1 MLAGLDLLQR
11 EHGDH
16 VDARSAD
23 AHRKEPAPVIRV
35 QIRHLIVHN
44 IATRLPERFSRN
56 DLSWLVPL
64 KLEQDPAF
72 EHVPEN
78 RSGMAMRRQPGV
90 CGRKFDELCHRMCAL
105 GNRGR
110 GDAQQIGDLDV
121 SCNQHVFDANPDLA
135 LAVGPLL
142 HREQGPVQSEPTP
155 HTSNR
160 ANASSAA
167 NHALGSTQPFAMRC
181 SPPLRLAGILERIA
195 ARKLSDQRRTT
206 LVEDSSMVRYG
217 RRGYTCF

>member
-1 MLAGLDLLQR
+1 M
-11 EHGDH
+11 
-16 VDARSAD
+16 
-23 AHRKEPAPVIRV
+23 
-35 QIRHLIVHN
+35 RHLMVHD

-90 CGRKFDELCHRMCAL
+90 CGWKFDEVCHRMCAL

-110 GDAQQIGDLDV
+110 GDAQQIGELDV

-142 HREQGPVQSEPTP
+142 HREQGPVQRELRPDGSTFGQRGEHHLTVGVRRRGGPATAP
-155 HTSNR
+155 HCWSR
-160 ANASSAA
+160 GRWSARSSAR
-167 NHALGSTQPFAMRC
+167 SKPV
-181 SPPLRLAGILERIA
+181 SERLCVIP
-195 ARKLSDQRRTT
+195 
-206 LVEDSSMVRYG
+206 
-217 RRGYTCF
+217 